1 MEEIAQSTADA
12 IVENAEEINQF
23 TQYFQG
29 KLPGALDFALK
40 LIIVAILFFICR
52 KLIKIILK
60 ILERSFERAEME
72 TASAHFTLSVIQAIL
87 YVILAAILAT
97 CLGVSGAS
105 VAALLGSMGVG
116 VVLALRESLSNIA
129 GGFILLFMKPFVS
142 GDYIHEDSNGNEGTV
157 VRIDLFYT
165 TLLTVDNRTV
175 CIPNGIMANSSLTN
189 ISKQDKRQLREK
201 LCISYRADIEEAR
214 QVLMK
219 ILEKDVSVLKE
230 EKFEV
235 VVENLGDHGVLLGWH
250 AWVKPQD
257 YFPARWRITEEIK
270 YQFDEKGIDIP
281 YQQLEVSIRR

>member
-165 TLLTVDNRTV
+165 TLVTVDNRTV

-201 LCISYRADIEEAR
+201 VCISYRADIEEAR

-219 ILEKDVSVLKE
+219 ILEKDVSVMK
-230 EKFEV
+230 K
-235 VVENLGDHGVLLGWH
+235 
-250 AWVKPQD
+250 
-257 YFPARWRITEEIK
+257 
-270 YQFDEKGIDIP
+270 
-281 YQQLEVSIRR
+281 